1 MNKPNPR
8 KNLNDYARYSS
19 LAFQMMAIIGVG
31 IFGGMKLDKYL
42 ALKRPVFT
50 VLFSVI
56 SVILAVYYAIKDFL
70 KK

>member
-56 SVILAVYYAIKDFL
+56 SVILAIYYAIKDFL

>member
-42 ALKRPVFT
+42 ALERPVFT

>member
-19 LAFQMMAIIGVG
+19 LAFQMMTIIGVG

>member
-1 MNKPNPR
+1 MNKPNPK

-50 VLFSVI
+50 ALFSVI